1 MEKVLVEED
10 QFPLAR
16 TWVNDMP
23 LLRIA
28 EAPAD
33 LAELALY
40 VVVGIPALSMQAKSH
55 LARVQACTPWCG
67 LIVEIN
73 ITWGLTPS
81 ALS

>member
-16 TWVNDMP
+16 TWFKDMP

-40 VVVGIPALSMQAKSH
+40 VAVEIPALSMQAKSH
-55 LARVQACTPWCG
+55 LARVTLARPG
-67 LIVEIN
+67 
-73 ITWGLTPS
+73 
-81 ALS
+81 AA